1 MVKPW
6 SISTTV
12 RNPERIRD
20 FLKILKTMEGEGW
33 SRTNQKKFQIL
44 LIQHKFY
51 GYGIGREDLEKEE
64 EIKKEIKKEI
74 KTIKRER
81 KKKRFCKLLRAKA
94 RSVLI

>member
-51 GYGIGREDLEKEE
+51 GYGNQQFYNNLSQKHLELMNNEKPIKFKEAE
-64 EIKKEIKKEI
+64 EILD
-74 KTIKRER
+74 
-81 KKKRFCKLLRAKA
+81 CKLLRAKA